1 MQSVEH
7 PNLVMCNN
15 HFLIFSIELKTI
27 FSYICL
33 STAKAV
39 VIFFKLGDF
48 SVANFVYLT
57 QERLREIENEVKE
70 LKTTG
75 RKEMAQTI
83 AEARSY
89 GDLSENAEYDAA
101 KDAQGLLELKI
112 SKMEDLLSRAQIID
126 ASTLP
131 ENEVHIL
138 SKVKV
143 KNLNNS
149 KDYVYMLVSPEEADL
164 QQGKI
169 ALTSP
174 VGKAL
179 MGSKLGETVEAQVP
193 AGTIKFEIL
202 SVE

>member
-1 MQSVEH
+1 
-7 PNLVMCNN
+7 
-15 HFLIFSIELKTI
+15 
-27 FSYICL
+27 
-33 STAKAV
+33 V
-39 VIFFKLGDF
+39 VIFFKKEIF
-48 SVANFVYLT
+48 FVANFVYLT
-57 QERLREIENEVKE
+57 AERLREIENEVKE
-70 LKTTG
+70 LKTNG
-75 RKEMAQTI
+75 RKEMANTI

-112 SKMEDLLSRAQIID
+112 SKMEDLLSRAKIID
-126 ASTLP
+126 GSMFP
-131 ENEVHIL
+131 KNEVHIL

-149 KDYVYMLVSPEEADL
+149 KIFEYLLVSPEEADL

-179 MGSKLGETVEAQVP
+179 MGKKLGDLVEAQVP
-193 AGTIKFEIL
+193 AGVIKFEIL
-202 SVE
+202 SLE

>member
-1 MQSVEH
+1 M
-7 PNLVMCNN
+7 
-15 HFLIFSIELKTI
+15 
-27 FSYICL
+27 
-33 STAKAV
+33 
-39 VIFFKLGDF
+39 
-48 SVANFVYLT
+48 ANFVYLT
-57 QERLREIENEVKE
+57 PERLREIESEIKE

-75 RKEMAQTI
+75 RKEMANTI
-83 AEARSY
+83 AEARSF

-126 ASTLP
+126 TTDLS
-131 ENEVHIL
+131 NDEVHIL

-149 KDYVYMLVSPEEADL
+149 KTFDYLLVSPEEADF
-164 QQGKI
+164 QKSKI

-193 AGTIKFEIL
+193 AGIIKFKIL
-202 SVE
+202 AIN

>member
-1 MQSVEH
+1 M
-7 PNLVMCNN
+7 
-15 HFLIFSIELKTI
+15 
-27 FSYICL
+27 
-33 STAKAV
+33 

-75 RKEMAQTI
+75 RKKMAQTI
-83 AEARSY
+83 AEARSF

-126 ASTLP
+126 VSTLS
-131 ENEVHIL
+131 NDEVNIL

-149 KDYVYMLVSPEEADL
+149 KDYEYVLVSPEEADFKE
-164 QQGKI
+164 GKI

-179 MGSKLGETVEAQVP
+179 MGCKLGETVEAQVP
-193 AGTIKFEIL
+193 AGTIKFKIL
-202 SVE
+202 SIN

>member
-1 MQSVEH
+1 
-7 PNLVMCNN
+7 
-15 HFLIFSIELKTI
+15 
-27 FSYICL
+27 
-33 STAKAV
+33 V

-48 SVANFVYLT
+48 SVENLVYLT
-57 QERLREIENEVKE
+57 QERLREIENKDKE

-83 AEARSY
+83 AEARSF

-126 ASTLP
+126 TSTLS
-131 ENEVHIL
+131 NDEVNIL

-149 KDYVYMLVSPEEADL
+149 KDYEYILVSPEEADFK
-164 QQGKI
+164 QGKI

-193 AGTIKFEIL
+193 AGTIKFKII
-202 SVE
+202 SIN

>member
-1 MQSVEH
+1 M
-7 PNLVMCNN
+7 
-15 HFLIFSIELKTI
+15 
-27 FSYICL
+27 
-33 STAKAV
+33 
-39 VIFFKLGDF
+39 
-48 SVANFVYLT
+48 ANFVYLT
-57 QERLREIENEVKE
+57 PERLREIEAEIKE
-70 LKTTG
+70 LKTNG
-75 RKEMAQTI
+75 RKKMADTI
-83 AEARSY
+83 AEARSF

-112 SKMEDLLSRAQIID
+112 SKMEDMLSRAQIID
-126 ASTLP
+126 ASDMP
-131 ENEVHIL
+131 SGEVHIL

-149 KDYVYMLVSPEEADL
+149 KTFNYLLVSPEEADF

-193 AGTIKFEIL
+193 AGIIKFEIL
-202 SVE
+202 EIN

>member
-1 MQSVEH
+1 M
-7 PNLVMCNN
+7 
-15 HFLIFSIELKTI
+15 
-27 FSYICL
+27 
-33 STAKAV
+33 
-39 VIFFKLGDF
+39 
-48 SVANFVYLT
+48 ANFVYLT

-83 AEARSY
+83 AEARSF

-126 ASTLP
+126 TSTLS
-131 ENEVHIL
+131 NDEVNIL

-149 KDYVYMLVSPEEADL
+149 KDYEYILVSPEEADFK
-164 QQGKI
+164 QGKI

-193 AGTIKFEIL
+193 AGTIKFKII
-202 SVE
+202 SIN

>member
-1 MQSVEH
+1 M
-7 PNLVMCNN
+7 
-15 HFLIFSIELKTI
+15 
-27 FSYICL
+27 
-33 STAKAV
+33 
-39 VIFFKLGDF
+39 
-48 SVANFVYLT
+48 ANFVYLT
-57 QERLREIENEVKE
+57 QERLLEIENEVKE

-126 ASTLP
+126 SSTLP

-149 KDYVYMLVSPEEADL
+149 KDYEYMLVSPEEADL

-193 AGTIKFEIL
+193 AGIIKFEIL
-202 SVE
+202 SID